1 MNLTVYNSI
10 VNFIWNIAD
19 DVLRDVY
26 VRGKYKDVILPMT
39 VIRRIDCLLEPTKN
53 KVLEMHKFFDEKKI
67 ANQAPGLKR
76 ESGYVF
82 YNTSEYTLKK
92 LLREPE
98 HIKKN
103 FEDYLNGFSD
113 NIQEIISK
121 FKLRNQLETLH
132 EGNILF
138 KMIEKF
144 TTNKI
149 NLSPEPVKNSD
160 GEILQEGLSNLGM
173 GYVFEELIRRF
184 NEDNNEEAGEHFTP
198 RDIIKLMAHT
208 IFLPIKDKIE
218 DGTFLMYDPA
228 GGSGGMLTESEKFV
242 IDDEGE
248 IRSKAYWHLYAQE
261 VNPETYA
268 ICTADMLIR
277 GEENIHTFFGS
288 TLKTDGFPHLK
299 FDFMMTNPPYGK
311 SWKVDQEYIFD
322 TKKKEILDPR
332 FKVGLPRISDGQLL
346 FTVNMLS
353 KMKTD
358 TELGSRIA
366 TIHNGSALFTGDA
379 GSGESE
385 IRKWIIEND
394 WLECIIALP
403 VNMFYNTGISTF
415 IWILSNKKK
424 EKRKGKVQ
432 LINAVDVFE
441 KMRKSLGN
449 KSNTFTE
456 EHIKQI
462 TQIYLDFKESEISK
476 IFDNSDFG
484 YYKTTVERP
493 LRLSVQ
499 ITPEKLELLKQ
510 VKAIVE
516 FDKISKLLIELFG
529 NSIHDDFNVFKEKF
543 EKGLKKKELKVGN
556 KELNSIYD
564 NFSYKDET
572 AKPVIKKKTKEL
584 SEYEPDSELR
594 DYENVPL
601 KDSIEEYFKKEVLP
615 YTPDAWIDETKTIT
629 GYEISFNKYFYK
641 YQPLSSIEE
650 ITKDILTL
658 EKETEGL
665 LTKILS
671 FNI

>member
-39 VIRRIDCLLEPTKN
+39 VIRRIDCLLEPTKI
-53 KVLEMHKFFDEKKI
+53 KVLEMHKFFNENKI
-67 ANQAPGLKR
+67 DNQAPGLKR

-82 YNTSEYTLKK
+82 YNTSRFTLKN
-92 LLREPE
+92 LLDEPNN
-98 HIKKN
+98 IKPN
-103 FEDYLNGFSD
+103 FEDYLNGFSE

-121 FKLRNQLETLH
+121 FKLRNQIETLQ

-138 KMIEKF
+138 KLIEKF

-149 NLSPEPVKNSD
+149 NLSPEPIKNSD
-160 GEILQEGLSNLGM
+160 GEILQRGLSNLGM

-198 RDIIKLMAHT
+198 RDIINLMTHI
-208 IFLPIKDKIE
+208 IFLPVKKKIKS
-218 DGTFLMYDPA
+218 GTFLMYDPA

-277 GEENIHTFFGS
+277 GEENIHTYFGS
-288 TLKTDGFPHLK
+288 TLKTDGFPNLK

-311 SWKVDQEYIFD
+311 SWKVDQEYIID
-322 TKKKEILDPR
+322 SKKKEVIDPR
-332 FKVGLPRISDGQLL
+332 FKVGVPRISDGQLL
-346 FTVNMLS
+346 FTVNMLT

-415 IWILSNKKK
+415 IWILSNKKE

-432 LINAVDVFE
+432 LINAVDIFE

-449 KSNTFTE
+449 KSNTFNQ
-456 EHIKQI
+456 EHIKKI
-462 TQIYLDFKESEISK
+462 TDIYLGFEENEISK
-476 IFDNSDFG
+476 IFDNADFG
-484 YYKTTVERP
+484 YYKITVERP

-499 ITPEKLELLKQ
+499 ITPEKLDFLKEGKSISEIEKVSFLLN
-510 VKAIVE
+510 E
-516 FDKISKLLIELFG
+516 MFG
-529 NSIHDDFNVFKEKF
+529 KSIQKDFNIFKEKF
-543 EKGLKKKELKVGN
+543 EKGLKKQEIKLNNKELK
-556 KELNSIYD
+556 LIYD
-564 NFSYKDET
+564 TLSWKNET
-572 AKPVIKKKTKEL
+572 AEPVIKKKTKDTI
-584 SEYEPDSELR
+584 EYEPDSDLR

-615 YTPDAWIDETKTIT
+615 YTTDAWIDDTKTIT

-641 YQPLSSIEE
+641 YQPLNSIEDLTDE
-650 ITKDILTL
+650 ILSL
-658 EKETEGL
+658 ENETEGL
-665 LTKILS
+665 LNKILS